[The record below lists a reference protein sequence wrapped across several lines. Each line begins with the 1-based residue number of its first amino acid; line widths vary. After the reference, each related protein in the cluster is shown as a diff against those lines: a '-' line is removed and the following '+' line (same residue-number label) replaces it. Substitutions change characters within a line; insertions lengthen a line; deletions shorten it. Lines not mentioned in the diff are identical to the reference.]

1 MNTKSSTKCCVGC
14 RCFSSGR
21 SPPKVS
27 NFRYQGFRSTSAIT
41 PAIPK
46 AETTRNQ
53 LKIQPHPKW
62 NSSVQL
68 ATKPLV
74 TLPGTK
80 KTLEDLRLVQPFQA
94 NPVPESTYKP
104 FRPILSKDRTSVIDR
119 RNRKTLQELANKEMS
134 IKENDA
140 KDFKPNPFRAKI
152 LPASTYK
159 PFRPVLSKDRQ
170 TVKRRTA
177 VMKKPMVLESPDG
190 NDAMESTSGN
200 VEQHSEVD
208 QMPAGKIREP
218 IKNNISIA
226 AEEGNNGE
234 EEPDNQPV
242 DVESNEVLLDEEE
255 MVPGENVD
263 PDLEE
268 SQTID
273 ENQEYSEEPAEI
285 TEESEIIEEQET
297 ADEEPDNGD
306 EVLLNEN
313 VDTSPMPEI

>member
-1 MNTKSSTKCCVGC
+1 
-14 RCFSSGR
+14 
-21 SPPKVS
+21 
-27 NFRYQGFRSTSAIT
+27 
-41 PAIPK
+41 
-46 AETTRNQ
+46 
-53 LKIQPHPKW
+53 
-62 NSSVQL
+62 
-68 ATKPLV
+68 
-74 TLPGTK
+74 
-80 KTLEDLRLVQPFQA
+80 
-94 NPVPESTYKP
+94 
-104 FRPILSKDRTSVIDR
+104 
-119 RNRKTLQELANKEMS
+119 
-134 IKENDA
+134 
-140 KDFKPNPFRAKI
+140 
-152 LPASTYK
+152 
-159 PFRPVLSKDRQ
+159 
-170 TVKRRTA
+170 
-177 VMKKPMVLESPDG
+177 MKKPMVLESPDG
-190 NDAMESTSGN
+190 NDAMESTSGD

-263 PDLEE
+263 PDVEE
-268 SQTID
+268 SQTMD